1 MTKSEILEALNSY
14 KGGNIW
20 QDVIYD
26 MITGEEWDVE
36 LDSADEF
43 EHDGITYR
51 HEAGLGKW
59 VAR

>member
-26 MITGEEWDVE
+26 MLTGEEWDAAPHW
-36 LDSADEF
+36 DAF

-51 HEAGLGKW
+51 HEPSLGKW
-59 VAR
+59 IAR

>member
-1 MTKSEILEALNSY
+1 MTEILEALNTY
-14 KGGNIW
+14 QGENIW

-26 MITGEEWDVE
+26 MLTGEEWDAAP
-36 LDSADEF
+36 DSADEF

-51 HEAGLGKW
+51 HEPSLGKW

>member
-1 MTKSEILEALNSY
+1 MTEILEALNSY

-43 EHDGITYR
+43 EHDGIR
-51 HEAGLGKW
+51 

>member
-1 MTKSEILEALNSY
+1 MTEILEALNSY

-43 EHDGITYR
+43 EHDGIIYR
-51 HEAGLGKW
+51 HEPSLGKW